1 MRTYRFLGSD
11 PAPTGAGGL
20 DWSQRIGSGRRYRCA
35 TFPVMRSSQLSL
47 LRRIWT
53 QSILLRVGVALGVVT
68 LIALAVVVAA
78 AIISGQSI
86 GKAGA
91 INVAGSLRMQS
102 YALATRIGSVEAAGD
117 GRAAAVAAIEG
128 FEARL
133 RSPALVGALPSDAD
147 AELRRAYDG
156 IVAQWNTGV
165 RPLAEATIA
174 DTARR
179 PEFLAVVD
187 RFVDRI
193 ETFVALLE
201 RDAEARIQ
209 GLRLW
214 LGAAFVAILALV
226 ATAIALLRIEVFRPL
241 ADLLRSA
248 RAVRTGSFK
257 ARVNAT
263 GPDEMGQLGQAFNSM
278 VEQLARLYGSL
289 EKQVAEKTTDLERKN
304 QSLSLLYDTT
314 RQLSEKPF
322 DAATL
327 KGVLDSLSRSV
338 GAEAAVICARPGGC
352 TRGVPLAG
360 DEALRADLHDRDRC
374 ARCINDGRL
383 GSRTEVTERGE
394 QRIVNV
400 PLLDGGVT
408 YGVMPLRL
416 PPGRAME
423 AWQLELAQTIGRH
436 VGAALAAA
444 ERREEHQRLAL
455 LEERSA
461 IARELH
467 DSLAQSLSYTK
478 IQLTRL
484 SALLAGAGNPPA
496 AQAVLDELR
505 EGVSSAYRQLRE
517 LLTTFRMK
525 FEGGSFEA
533 ALREVI
539 AEFGRR
545 TGVSATVAGE
555 LAGVE
560 LSANAQIHLLQI
572 VREALTNVEKHA
584 QARSVSVELRRE
596 AGSTIG
602 VDIDDDGVGI
612 ASVTSPAQHFGLDI
626 MRDRAALLG
635 GSIEIVRRSGGGTQ
649 VRLRFPARAG
659 FAAIVT
665 ADAGEREVA

>member
-1 MRTYRFLGSD
+1 M
-11 PAPTGAGGL
+11 
-20 DWSQRIGSGRRYRCA
+20 
-35 TFPVMRSSQLSL
+35 
-47 LRRIWT
+47 WT

-68 LIALAVVVAA
+68 LLALAVVVAA
-78 AIISGQSI
+78 AIVSSQSI

-102 YALATRIGSVEAAGD
+102 YALATRIGSVAATGG
-117 GRAAAVAAIEG
+117 GRGAAIEAIEG

-133 RSPALVGALPSDAD
+133 HSPALVGALPVQAD
-147 AELRRAYDG
+147 AELRRAYEE
-156 IVAQWNTGV
+156 IVANWNSGV
-165 RPLAEATIA
+165 RPLAQATIA
-174 DTARR
+174 DPARR

-187 RFVDRI
+187 RFVARI
-193 ETFVALLE
+193 DQFVALLE
-201 RDAEARIQ
+201 HDAEARIE

-226 ATAIALLRIEVFRPL
+226 ATAIALLRVEVFRPL

-248 RAVRTGSFK
+248 RAVRTGSFR

-289 EKQVAEKTTDLERKN
+289 EKQVAEKTADLERKN
-304 QSLSLLYDTT
+304 RSLALLYDTT
-314 RQLSEKPF
+314 RLLSEKPS

-327 KGVLDSLSRSV
+327 KSVLDSLSRSV
-338 GAEAAVICARPGGC
+338 GAEGAVICARPGGC
-352 TRGVPLAG
+352 ARGVPLAG
-360 DEALRADLHDRDRC
+360 DEALRADLHDRDHC
-374 ARCINDGRL
+374 AQCSNDGRL
-383 GSRTEVTERGE
+383 GSRTEVTDRGE

-423 AWQLELAQTIGRH
+423 AWQLELSQTIGRH

-484 SALLAGAGNPPA
+484 SALLAAESDPQA
-496 AQAVLDELR
+496 ARAVLDELR

-525 FEGGSFEA
+525 VGGGSFEA

-539 AEFGRR
+539 ADFGRR
-545 TGVSATVAGE
+545 TGLPATMAGE
-555 LAGVE
+555 LAEVE

-584 QARSVSVELRRE
+584 QARAVSVELRRE
-596 AGSTIG
+596 ADGTIG

-626 MRDRAALLG
+626 MRDRARLLG
-635 GSIEIVRRSGGGTQ
+635 GRVDIVRRSGGGTR
-649 VRLRFPARAG
+649 VRLLFPGRAG
-659 FAAIVT
+659 YAQPAAVIEASNRET
-665 ADAGEREVA
+665 A